1 MPALFTARTR
11 KWTAWPRVRP
21 VTGYLHT
28 FTGLSLHWTQWSLP
42 ASHLGRGAGVRES
55 DNKKSEG
62 WKKERM
68 SGRGRGREGREGDR
82 GRKDSL
88 HHGKSKTEQLEM

>member
-1 MPALFTARTR
+1 MRE
-11 KWTAWPRVRP
+11 
-21 VTGYLHT
+21 
-28 FTGLSLHWTQWSLP
+28 
-42 ASHLGRGAGVRES
+42 VRES